1 VAQSR
6 GVTERAGLLAE
17 CDVRIDASPETVF
30 GFFVDA
36 EKMLLWKGVH
46 AELDARPGG
55 VFKVEVTP
63 GWLAVGE
70 FTEVDPPRLV
80 AFTWGWEG
88 GPVAPGSSL
97 VRVTLEPD
105 DGGTIVRLRHSG
117 LPDEEMLEA
126 HKGGWEHFLARLQI
140 AATGGDPGPDP
151 WATATPEQSGGAE
164 GAQA

>member
-1 VAQSR
+1 MAQSR
-6 GVTERAGLLAE
+6 GVTELAGLLAE
-17 CDVRIDASPETVF
+17 CDVRIEASPETVF
-30 GFFVDA
+30 EFFVDPD
-36 EKMLLWKGVH
+36 KMLQWKGVR

-70 FTEVDPPRLV
+70 FTEVDRPRVV

-105 DGGTIVRLRHSG
+105 GTGTLLSLRHSG
-117 LPDEEMLEA
+117 LPNEEMLEA
-126 HKGGWEHFLARLQI
+126 HRGGWGHFLSRLQI

-151 WATATPEQSGGAE
+151 WATGGE
-164 GAQA
+164 RT